1 MLLFGVPAERIRAL
15 GDSWSDGGLWDD
27 IAWLA
32 LLMWA
37 AADDD
42 ERRMRWHH
50 LVMAVGNFKRQ
61 GGRRLRPA
69 RISPARNGVLA
80 AGQDQLSIP
89 DGILV
94 ARDDDASWGRLKRSL
109 PGAAVATTTSLLA
122 ALWPDSHHILDWRV
136 LAAVAGLDAVA
147 GGEGNLRL
155 AAPGSR
161 EQLEPTLERYSR
173 VRALLVE
180 LAGQACLPVQTVE
193 RALYLMSRG
202 VQGKGKT
209 WAEYGQAL
217 TEVLPLQETADT
229 DGAPDDEQEIPP
241 SAP

>member
-1 MLLFGVPAERIRAL
+1 MVCSPPGRI
-15 GDSWSDGGLWDD
+15 
-27 IAWLA
+27 
-32 LLMWA
+32 
-37 AADDD
+37 
-42 ERRMRWHH
+42 E
-50 LVMAVGNFKRQ
+50 
-61 GGRRLRPA
+61 
-69 RISPARNGVLA
+69 
-80 AGQDQLSIP
+80 LSIP

-136 LAAVAGLDAVA
+136 LPAVAGLDAVA

-193 RALYLMSRG
+193 RALYLM
-202 VQGKGKT
+202 
-209 WAEYGQAL
+209 
-217 TEVLPLQETADT
+217 
-229 DGAPDDEQEIPP
+229 
-241 SAP
+241 